1 MPHFEPQDPQY
12 EQRVRDSFARQRV
25 METLGATLLRVAPG
39 EVEIALPFR
48 AELTQQHGYLH
59 AGVVTTIVDSAC
71 GYAALSLMPPGAGV
85 LTIEFKLNLLA
96 PAAGALM
103 IARGHVTKPG
113 RTITVCAG
121 DVFALPAEPMEPG
134 DAPGQDK
141 PVEKL
146 VATMVATV
154 MTIRDRPGVSD

>member
-1 MPHFEPQDPQY
+1 MPQFEPQDPAY

-25 METLGATLLRVAPG
+25 METMGATLLRVAPG

-48 AELTQQHGYLH
+48 EELTQQHGFLH
-59 AGVVTTIVDSAC
+59 AGVVTAIVDSAC
-71 GYAALSLMPPGAGV
+71 GYAALSLMPPDAGV

-96 PAAGALM
+96 PAAGARM
-103 IARGHVTKPG
+103 IARGRVTKPG

-121 DVFALPAEPMEPG
+121 DVFALPAGEPSGPDG
-134 DAPGQDK
+134 AVGP
-141 PVEKL
+141 EKL
-146 VATMVATV
+146 VATMLATI